1 METMA
6 RVVRG
11 MQAND
16 CFGKQMQCIK
26 KESDVHANAVRKEHA
41 EDTAY
46 DLMVWNNEESIM
58 RAFWDADFNGD
69 VALHLCKSQSASLSP
84 TTHSRGHCHSQGNAF
99 MLVLLE

>member
-1 METMA
+1 MESMA

-11 MQAND
+11 MQAKVWV
-16 CFGKQMQCIK
+16 GERMQRIK
-26 KESDVHANAVRKEHA
+26 EEVDAQANAVRKEHA

-84 TTHSRGHCHSQGNAF
+84 TTHSRGNCHSQGGAF
-99 MLVLLE
+99 M